1 MKTKLLLLI
10 AFGVLISACAAPS
23 TPAPI
28 MTEIPAGEIL
38 PTEPTQPPVQ
48 AEPSPTGENIP
59 GITMATYT
67 DDAAGFSIDYPANWF
82 LESSA
87 AAHADQSYAYSI
99 SVANW
104 DINNPPTPS
113 GKGESGIPEGGIKID
128 VGVTKQPMTL
138 EEAVV
143 QQEQNESGN
152 PILARED
159 VTLANGLPGVIL
171 DMEGFAGLT
180 RTLIVSL
187 NGNIIYVS
195 GYGNLEHFEP
205 IALSLR
211 AK

>member
-1 MKTKLLLLI
+1 MKTKLLPLI

-28 MTEIPAGEIL
+28 MTEIPASEIVPTQ
-38 PTEPTQPPVQ
+38 PTEPPAQ
-48 AEPSPTGENIP
+48 AELSPTGENIP

-67 DDAAGFSIDYPANWF
+67 DESAGFSIDYPADWV
-82 LESSA
+82 LEDSA

-113 GKGESGIPEGGIKID
+113 DKGQSGIPEGGTKID
-128 VGVTKQPMTL
+128 VGVVKQQMTL
-138 EEAVV
+138 EEAVT
-143 QQEQNESGN
+143 QQAQNENGI

-159 VTLANGLPGVIL
+159 VTLANGLRGVIL
-171 DMEGFAGLT
+171 DFEGFAGLT
-180 RTLIVSL
+180 RTLIVPL
-187 NGNIIYVS
+187 NGKIIYVS
-195 GYGNLEHFEP
+195 GYGDLQFYES
-205 IALSLR
+205 IALTLR